1 MNIMLKK
8 SLILCIFFGAF
19 FSAIAVAQN
28 VNPTIIDKEELEKT
42 QKERGRIFSEIIDQP
57 TNMDNLFKYA
67 NLSILVGDLEAAVG
81 IFEQMLIYNEELP
94 RIRLELGVLY
104 YRLGAFTTAKS
115 YLESVKL
122 YNPPDQVL
130 ENVNNFLSAIDD
142 SEQTFKFSSVMGTSI
157 TRSSNANSG
166 LDADIINIAGYPFL
180 VSPETKQQPDF
191 SRSLSYTLSVNHDLK
206 HPRGD
211 TARYIVS
218 LSDTKQDEFKR
229 FDLQTMVF
237 SASRQYNF
245 DADEGAWFSKPT
257 IVPSY
262 SAFKVFL
269 DGEGLLTSHKLST
282 TFGGILNA
290 SSSAAFELFLDQ
302 RDFLGNDTKSGQM
315 HGFTMSNNRFFSER
329 GINSQLKY
337 GYDHFN
343 AGIDS
348 ENYGQ
353 HNFEVSASRTMRL
366 SILQIFGVNPP
377 WRDGWRVS
385 GSLSHRI
392 KKHASGTEIFPK
404 RRDRINSLQISA
416 SRPINDCWISNF
428 SYRYNK
434 SKSTID
440 LFNIKNKQVSIDFSH
455 VCLNN

>member
-42 QKERGRIFSEIIDQP
+42 QKERDRIFSEIIDQP

-218 LSDTKQDEFKR
+218 LSDTKQD
-229 FDLQTMVF
+229 
-237 SASRQYNF
+237 
-245 DADEGAWFSKPT
+245 
-257 IVPSY
+257 
-262 SAFKVFL
+262 
-269 DGEGLLTSHKLST
+269 
-282 TFGGILNA
+282 
-290 SSSAAFELFLDQ
+290 
-302 RDFLGNDTKSGQM
+302 
-315 HGFTMSNNRFFSER
+315 
-329 GINSQLKY
+329 
-337 GYDHFN
+337 
-343 AGIDS
+343 
-348 ENYGQ
+348 
-353 HNFEVSASRTMRL
+353 
-366 SILQIFGVNPP
+366 
-377 WRDGWRVS
+377 
-385 GSLSHRI
+385 
-392 KKHASGTEIFPK
+392 
-404 RRDRINSLQISA
+404 
-416 SRPINDCWISNF
+416 
-428 SYRYNK
+428 
-434 SKSTID
+434 
-440 LFNIKNKQVSIDFSH
+440 
-455 VCLNN
+455 